1 MYDVLGFGAR
11 LQKLRKQKNMTQED
25 LALRIGVTG
34 QAVSKWEND
43 QSYPD
48 ITLIPTL
55 AEILDTDIH
64 YLFGKATP
72 SKPAV
77 DFPETYNNMPLVH
90 SANDVACYSNK
101 EVASKDSTGVK
112 FADGSTAELSNRLV
126 VNQGQGD
133 ITLVSQDT
141 LQSGNW
147 KFWNSAEGN
156 ETEKDFEF
164 GTTDSAEIAVLL
176 NECEIVRSADDKTR
190 VHAEGAPW
198 FMELLQVNVVD
209 NKLVISFDEDHQL
222 NNVSKDGNHI
232 VVEVPYDRGQ
242 TLDVEINGSG
252 TLISEIPFYEKANVK
267 INGSGCVE
275 GNEFGSCRT
284 GINGSG
290 ELNVKKITD
299 FGLSVN
305 GSGSVEVE
313 NTETTD
319 VTINGSGDVVL
330 GCAKT
335 LTIGINGSGLL
346 ENKRLIG
353 GGDVSVK
360 ISGSGNVQIG
370 NGDFTKGTLS
380 ISGSGEIHCG
390 KSECDIIN
398 MEIKGVGSI
407 KAKEIT
413 TRIAHIV
420 IHQKGDVVLG
430 HVTETATEQI
440 KEDGTIKILKRGKE

>member
-1 MYDVLGFGAR
+1 MYDVSGFGAR

-64 YLFGKATP
+64 HLFGKTAP
-72 SKPAV
+72 KLPAV
-77 DFPETYNNMPLVH
+77 DFPEMYNNMPLVH
-90 SANDVACYSNK
+90 SANGVACYSNK
-101 EVASKDSTGVK
+101 EVVSKDSTGIK

-133 ITLVSQDT
+133 ITSVSQDA

-147 KFWNSAEGN
+147 KLWNSPEEN
-156 ETEKDFEF
+156 ETVKDFEF
-164 GTTDSAEIAVLL
+164 GTTGSAEITVML
-176 NECEIVRSADDKTR
+176 NECEIVRSHDDKTR

-198 FMELLQVNVVD
+198 FMELLQVNVVG
-209 NKLVISFDEDHQL
+209 NKLVISFNNDHML
-222 NNVSKDGNHI
+222 NNVNKDGNHI

-242 TLDVEINGSG
+242 ALDVIVNGSG
-252 TLISEIPFYEKANVK
+252 TLISEIPFYEMSNVK

-275 GNEFGSCRT
+275 GNDFGSC
-284 GINGSG
+284 GLQINGSG
-290 ELNVKKITD
+290 AFNVKKITD
-299 FGLSVN
+299 FNLSVN
-305 GSGSVEVE
+305 GSGAAEVE
-313 NTETTD
+313 DTETAD
-319 VTINGSGDVVL
+319 ITINGSGAVSL

-335 LTIGINGSGLL
+335 LSVGVNGSGAI
-346 ENKRLIG
+346 ENKRLTG

-360 ISGSGNVQIG
+360 IGGSGNVQIG
-370 NGDFTKGTLS
+370 NGDFVNGTVS
-380 ISGSGEIHCG
+380 ISGSGEIQFG
-390 KSECDIIN
+390 KGNCDTIN
-398 MEIKGVGSI
+398 MEIKSVGSI

-413 TRIAHIV
+413 TRTAHIV

-430 HVTETATEQI
+430 HVTEMATEQI